1 MRKSAWI
8 VFDNGASIDLQSGFA
23 YDSANNQIGR
33 LTTVPLRVLR
43 CIAESPTGISTEKIL
58 DACWP
63 GGNHSESLVA
73 NRVITIRKKI
83 AELCPEEK
91 PQVFLSTE
99 TGAAKSDSHYI
110 FTERCMVIPAPD
122 LPVYINLADLYAVL
136 TGDYEIF
143 QPNNF
148 AWVSDHFDSVFPK
161 NGANWSCLAKRVLFF
176 TGDCFRDAEHKLTV
190 PDRSLAEFFRYASA
204 DKLVLEKVFKFCLSP
219 ENAKTEKEDCDRML
233 KAWGQLENS
242 IAVNLMHSYQASLYL
257 QRRSYMI
264 PLSMND
270 VDMAGTPYK
279 GKEKDKWF
287 DKLKETLAE
296 HILQTC
302 GTYLHSLGR
311 ETSLDRAVQKRT
323 PDVVYSYITAIVLI
337 CFYMANTDSSCP
349 GSLVKEKERYR
360 KALEACIQE
369 KEKLPP
375 ADSPSKQYADYL
387 SNKPEEEARAA
398 LQELIDCLREKGL
411 LGSFSQEQLFVLF
424 KSVLN
429 SKNITPENGGPTLDL
444 SLTPDK

>member
-1 MRKSAWI
+1 MRKSAWV
-8 VFDNGASIDLQSGFA
+8 VFDNGASIDLQSGAA

-33 LTTVPLRVLR
+33 LTPVPLRVLR
-43 CIAESPTGISTEKIL
+43 CIAESPTGISPKAIF
-58 DACWP
+58 DANWP
-63 GGNHSESLVA
+63 GDDYSKNLVTTYV
-73 NRVITIRKKI
+73 NTIRKKI
-83 AELCPEEK
+83 AELCPEDEPEK
-91 PQVFLSTE
+91 FLSTE
-99 TGAAKSDSHYI
+99 TGAARSENLYI
-110 FTERCMVIPAPD
+110 FTKHCMVIPAPD

-143 QPNNF
+143 QPNSF

-161 NGANWSCLAKRVLFF
+161 SGANWSYLAKRVLFF
-176 TGDCFRDAEHKLTV
+176 TGDCFRDAEHKPTV

-204 DKLVLEKVFKFCLSP
+204 DKLVLEKVFEFCLSP

-233 KAWGQLENS
+233 KAWGKLENS

-257 QRRSYMI
+257 QRRSNMI
-264 PLSMND
+264 PLSMKD
-270 VDMAGTPYK
+270 IDIVGTPYE
-279 GKEKDKWF
+279 GIEKDKWF
-287 DKLKETLAE
+287 NKLKETLAE

-311 ETSLDRAVQKRT
+311 ETSLDRAVQKRN

-337 CFYMANTDSSCP
+337 CFYMANTGPACP
-349 GSLVKEKERYR
+349 GSLLKKKERYR

-375 ADSPSKQYADYL
+375 ADSPSKQYTDYL
-387 SNKPEEEARAA
+387 SNKPEEAYAA
-398 LQELIDCLREKGL
+398 LEELIDCLREKGL